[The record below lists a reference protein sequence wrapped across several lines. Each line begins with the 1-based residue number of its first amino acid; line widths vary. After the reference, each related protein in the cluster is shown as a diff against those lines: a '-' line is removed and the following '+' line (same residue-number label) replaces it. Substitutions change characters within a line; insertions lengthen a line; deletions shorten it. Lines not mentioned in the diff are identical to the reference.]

1 MSEVRHGEDRFRT
14 GHAGPPCHHGTSGQ
28 WLAANADLGRIDAEL
43 LLGHVLDMGRA
54 TVIAYPETVLT
65 NGQEERLNRLA
76 NRRREREPLAYILG
90 RKEFY
95 GLNFRVGQ
103 DVLVPRPET
112 ELAVELALRLARS
125 GGRVVDLGTGSGCI
139 AIALK
144 VHRPDLRVAAT
155 DACLAALKVASTN
168 ASANAADIAFVLGDW
183 LTCLRGPIDCIVA
196 NPPYVAADDPALAEL
211 QSEPASALVAG
222 SDGLGAVRRIIEQAP
237 CRMAPSACLIL
248 EHGYCQAP
256 AVRDCL
262 TLAGFRKIE
271 THRDLAG
278 RDRATVAF
286 MES

>member
-1 MSEVRHGEDRFRT
+1 MSEVRHGVGRFRT
-14 GHAGPPCHHGTSGQ
+14 GHAGPPSRHGTSGR

-65 NGQEERLNRLA
+65 NGQEERLNRMA

-95 GLNFRVGQ
+95 GLNFRVGE

-112 ELAVELALRLARS
+112 ELAVELALRLAPR

-155 DACLAALKVASTN
+155 DASFAALQVASAN
-168 ASANAADIAFVLGDW
+168 ASANAADIAFVQGDW
-183 LTCLRGPIDCIVA
+183 LTCLGGPIDCIVA

-222 SDGLGAVRRIIEQAP
+222 SDGMGAVRRIVEQAP

-271 THRDLAG
+271 THRDIAG
-278 RDRATVAF
+278 LDRATVAF

>member
-1 MSEVRHGEDRFRT
+1 MPEVRHREDRFHTRR
-14 GHAGPPCHHGTSGQ
+14 AGPSWRRSTSGR

-43 LLGHVLDMGRA
+43 LLGHVLDMGR
-54 TVIAYPETVLT
+54 TRVLAYPETVLT
-65 NGQEERLNRLA
+65 NRQEERLNQLA
-76 NRRREREPLAYILG
+76 NRRRRQEPLAYILG

-95 GLNFRVGQ
+95 GLDFQVGE

-112 ELAVELALRLARS
+112 ELAVELALRLAPR

-155 DACLAALKVASTN
+155 DASFAALKVASAN
-168 ASANAADIAFVLGDW
+168 ASANAADIAFVQGDW
-183 LTCLRGPIDCIVA
+183 LTCLGGPLDCIVA

-211 QSEPASALVAG
+211 QSEPAGALVAG
-222 SDGLGAVRRIIEQAP
+222 SDGLAAVRRVIEQAP

-278 RDRATVAF
+278 LDRATVAF

>member
-1 MSEVRHGEDRFRT
+1 MSEVRHEVGRFRT
-14 GHAGPPCHHGTSGQ
+14 GHAGLSCRLGTSGQ

-43 LLGHVLDMGRA
+43 LLGHVIDMGRA
-54 TVIAYPETVLT
+54 TVIAHPETVLT

-95 GLNFRVGQ
+95 GLNFRVGK

-112 ELAVELALRLARS
+112 ELAVELALRLAPR

-155 DACLAALKVASTN
+155 DASFAALKVASAN
-168 ASANAADIAFVLGDW
+168 ASANAADIAFAQGDW
-183 LTCLRGPIDCIVA
+183 LTCLGGPIDCIVA
-196 NPPYVAADDPALAEL
+196 NPPYVAADDPVLAEL

-222 SDGLGAVRRIIEQAP
+222 SDGLSAVRRIIEQSP
-237 CRMAPSACLIL
+237 RRMAPCACLIL
-248 EHGYCQAP
+248 EHGYCQA
-256 AVRDCL
+256 AAIGDCL
-262 TLAGFRKIE
+262 ALAGFRKIE

-278 RDRATVAF
+278 LDRATVAF